1 MKQSATTV
9 GNRVQKSLAML
20 QALRQRWAMALAAG
34 VALLA
39 GCASGIGSELRS
51 YPQSPQFR
59 DGRFQNPLP
68 RPEFRFWDE
77 PKLVWTFFFNKPEY
91 TTPQRPVP
99 VRAIT
104 PAELAAAPDHSVY
117 RLGHS
122 TLLFKMQGKFWIT
135 DPVFSERA
143 SPVQWAGP
151 KRFHAPPIALDD
163 LPPLEAIIVSHNH
176 FDHLDHDAILRL
188 APRARRIITP
198 LGVGDLLQSWGV
210 ETAKVTQL
218 DWWQE
223 TEVDSVRVVATP
235 AQHFS
240 GRGLRDEDQTLW
252 ASWVIAG
259 AGFKL
264 FFSADSGYFD
274 GFKTI
279 GERYGPFD
287 MAFMEAGAYDRRWSF
302 VHMTPEET
310 VQAHSD
316 LQAHWLMPIHNG
328 TFDLAL
334 HPWQEPLERVV
345 KQAQKRNI
353 PVSTP
358 VMGERVGFLQPHA
371 GSRWWQD

>member
-1 MKQSATTV
+1 MHV
-9 GNRVQKSLAML
+9 
-20 QALRQRWAMALAAG
+20 ALEESDVRKVMGDARPLRRLGAW
-34 VALLA
+34 ALLA
-39 GCASGIGSELRS
+39 CTALLAACASLVGAEIPA
-51 YPQSPQFR
+51 YPQSPQFK
-59 DGRFQNPLP
+59 DGRFQNPVP
-68 RPEFRFWDE
+68 RPEFRFWDD
-77 PKLVWTFFFNKPEY
+77 PQLVWTFFFNKPEY
-91 TTPQRPVP
+91 TTPKRPIP
-99 VRAIT
+99 VRTMT

-122 TLLFKMQGKFWIT
+122 TLLFKIRGKFWLT

-176 FDHLDHDAILRL
+176 FDHLDHDAMLRL
-188 APRARRIITP
+188 APKARRIITP
-198 LGVGDLLQSWGV
+198 LGVGDLLRSWGV
-210 ETAKVTQL
+210 DSARITQL

-223 TEVDSVRVVATP
+223 TEVDTIRVAATP

-240 GRGLRDEDQTLW
+240 GRSLSDEDKTLW

-259 AGFKL
+259 ADFRL
-264 FFSADSGYFD
+264 FFGADSGYFD

-287 MAFMEAGAYDRRWSF
+287 MAFLEAGAYDRRWTY
-302 VHMTPEET
+302 VHMTPKET
-310 VQAHSD
+310 VQAHMD
-316 LQAHWLMPIHNG
+316 LKAKWLMPIHNG

-334 HPWQEPLERVV
+334 HPWQEPLERVLQRAQEV
-345 KQAQKRNI
+345 KVK
-353 PVSTP
+353 VSTP
-358 VMGERVGFLQPHA
+358 TMGERVGYLAPHA